1 MAKTEEGHIL
11 LERFR
16 LVRLLGSGGMG
27 EVWLA
32 EDTDRGE
39 TIALKRVKN
48 RRMLSRAEKKRLR
61 AEFSLARAVKSE
73 QVVRMF
79 DFYEEGKEA
88 FFTMEYVEGRTFE
101 TLKGSRLSDVLRLFV
116 LAARGLVDIHNYN
129 IVHRDIKPSNLMVTP
144 QDTVK
149 ILDFGLA
156 SIRMMHLT
164 DTGATARYAAP
175 EVFQSGTFSFRSD
188 LYSMGLV
195 FYEVLCG
202 TPPFSEPPGIL
213 SAEALDP
220 AKVPFPEGF
229 DRDMA
234 GIIRRLLAP
243 NPEERTPDALTLL
256 NELEDLEARLK
267 IDRTV
272 RKGERLRRVVIHDPD
287 FIGRRAEMTRVT
299 GIVDNF
305 LATKIDATIVVEG
318 EQGVGKSRFLE
329 EIRCRMAFREVTV
342 VAVSATETYNL
353 VADMLHG
360 LWEGI
365 DREIRY
371 QIAMKWGGLLAA
383 YFPDFRAYPEFR
395 HATLPPRDESA
406 EPASDLH
413 RIVALSGDILEMAA
427 KQRPILLLVDNFHEI
442 DKRSLAV
449 FQELYARTESY
460 RRVCT
465 VLAVTT
471 ENGTALVEFPANIRI
486 TLSPFSPAE
495 TRDFIESVFRTPRK
509 AIDEELFPWAYRTSG
524 GVVKTLRSIL
534 HLLQE
539 MGLIAQTGERI
550 SFRHDIL
557 AHESLDFLFRRKVAS
572 LSDKQRLILSVASIY
587 RKFTTREALR
597 MVIGDRLTDDEFA
610 YNLDILK
617 INYLLREYRNGKIRI
632 VHPRLQ
638 TMVYQVMP
646 ADERRRYHRRHAEYL
661 LTANSLEEVNTHAFA
676 AYHFLRGGDP
686 ATALRS
692 YLRSASRS
700 FFHLNTELTAMF
712 LDEALG
718 IVRDNPYILSM
729 KQKTAVALFAGRI
742 FYRLGLYD
750 RAIPLLEEAFQTWRH
765 DLIVD
770 LLVRALVANGEVQRA
785 LSFAAKFTADTPDRV
800 AFVSFLRAYI
810 AIRGGED
817 YHKAVPHLRRVRKLL
832 AAGHDRLFT
841 PQRRY
846 LLRELEFDEAMY
858 ERRDDYPA
866 LLKAR
871 NGLIESAKGLRS
883 PSYLIDALTASF
895 RFLQR
900 FRQTERG
907 YRILQQAL
915 KLAIG
920 SYDHFRIARTYLNL
934 ALCAQ
939 LLGRWHEVSSFLD
952 RAMEFARK
960 GCGTTILKLA
970 YFARG
975 EYAVQ
980 TGDFSLAEN
989 FLFNAEELSFREK
1002 HDSDLVGI
1010 YAAQIYLY
1018 ILKGE
1023 SGYAREAGGKLRR
1036 FLDRRPLD
1044 DRRRLRGLCALLFLE
1059 AMSEG
1064 DREYFLDLSRQIET
1078 AFSGA
1083 PETGDTYRLIYL
1095 TARAV
1100 YAAKKGYEE
1109 DFLRIVEQIER
1120 ERISSIVPLF
1130 RLIHRYET
1138 VRLLGERK
1146 LMPDLARR
1154 LLEEG
1159 RTEAA
1164 VLQTRHFMALFGDLS
1179 FFVESGE
1186 SENLLAE
1193 VERALAAP
1201 HEVPSPEDLLSR
1213 LRLRFEE
1220 SRHQT
1225 ELLRARNRNYAYIID
1240 IVKTISGKTEVSRIM
1255 EIVVKRILDLLGA
1268 DLVAI
1273 VFRSDD
1279 GRQVDYLI
1287 KDAAQQVYKLNEI
1300 RFKGDV
1306 VQRMLKTAKIEFLAG
1321 PAMFTDTE
1329 LSPLSGENER
1339 NTVVAVPVVLQG
1351 EIRAYLYL
1359 ERALSKGSLIEEEIQ
1374 FLEMLADS
1382 IGVIFENVKLVEIAT
1397 TDSLTKAATRRHFL
1411 SILRKEVEKARRYG
1425 FPLSLVIIDLDFFKN
1440 INDTYGHLMGDAVL
1454 RQVGKLLKGNV
1465 RGSDYI
1471 GRLGGEEFALLLPG
1485 TGAAGAF
1492 NTAEKIREK
1501 CEKTSF
1507 SGLQMTLSAG
1517 IASFHE
1523 DEVKNEEDFIEKADM
1538 ALYAAKRKG
1547 RNRTILYADRG
1558 V

>member
-1 MAKTEEGHIL
+1 MKTEEGQVL
-11 LERFR
+11 LERFKLIR
-16 LVRLLGSGGMG
+16 PLGSGGMG

-32 EDTDRGE
+32 EDESRGE

-48 RRMLSRAEKKRLR
+48 RRLLTRAEKKRLR
-61 AEFSLARAVKSE
+61 AEFSVARAVKSE
-73 QVVRMF
+73 HIVRMF

-116 LAARGLVDIHNYN
+116 LAARGLLDIHSYN
-129 IVHRDIKPSNLMVTP
+129 IVHRDIKPSNLMATP
-144 QDTVK
+144 HDAVK

-156 SIRMMHLT
+156 SIRMMHLA
-164 DTGATARYAAP
+164 DAGGTARYTAP

-195 FYEVLCG
+195 FYETLCG
-202 TPPFSEPPGIL
+202 SFPFPELPGIL

-220 AKVPFPEGF
+220 EKISFPDGF
-229 DRDMA
+229 DHDMA
-234 GIIRRLLAP
+234 GIIRCLLAP
-243 NPEERTPDALTLL
+243 NPEERIPDALTLL
-256 NELEDLEARLK
+256 NELEE
-267 IDRTV
+267 IDTRFKV
-272 RKGERLRRVVIHDPD
+272 SRAARKGERIRRVVIHDPD
-287 FIGRRAEMTRVT
+287 FVGRRAEMSRIT
-299 GIVDNF
+299 GIIDNF
-305 LATKIDATIVVEG
+305 LATKLDATVIVEG

-329 EIRCRMAFREVTV
+329 EIRCRMAFREVVT

-353 VADMLHG
+353 AADILRG
-360 LWEGI
+360 IWEGI

-371 QIAMKWGGLLAA
+371 QIAMKWGGLLAG

-395 HATLPPRDESA
+395 QVTLPPRDESA
-406 EPASDLH
+406 EPESDLH
-413 RIVALSGDILEMAA
+413 RIVALTGDLLEMAA
-427 KQRPILLLVDNFHEI
+427 KQRPILLLVDNFHEV

-449 FQELYARTESY
+449 FQELYSRTENY

-465 VLAVTT
+465 VLGVTA
-471 ENGTALVEFPANIRI
+471 ENGTALIEFPANIRI

-495 TRDFIESVFRTPRK
+495 TRDFIESVLRTPRK
-509 AIDEELFPWAYRTSG
+509 AIDEDLFPWAYRTSG

-539 MGLIAQTGERI
+539 EGLVAQAGERVV
-550 SFRHDIL
+550 FRHDIL
-557 AHESLDFLFRRKVAS
+557 AHESLDFLFRRKLAS

-587 RKFTTREALR
+587 RKFTTRAALR
-597 MVIGDRLTDDEFA
+597 AVIGDRLTEDEFS

-638 TMVYQVMP
+638 AMIYQAMP
-646 ADERRRYHRRHAEYL
+646 PDERRRHHRCHAEYL
-661 LTANSLEEVNTHAFA
+661 LTSNSLEDVNTHAFA

-700 FFHLNTELTAMF
+700 FFHLNTELTAGF

-718 IVRDNPYILSM
+718 IVRDHPYILSM

-770 LLVRALVANGEVQRA
+770 LLVRTLVANGEAQKA
-785 LSFAAKFTADTPDRV
+785 LSLVAKFAADTPDRA

-810 AIRGGED
+810 AVRGGED
-817 YHKAVPHLRRVRKLL
+817 YRKAAPHLRRIRKLL
-832 AAGHDRLFT
+832 AAGHGRLFT

-858 ERRDDYPA
+858 ERRDDYQA

-871 NGLIESAKGLRS
+871 NDLIESAKGLRS
-883 PSYLIDALTASF
+883 SSYLIDALTASF

-900 FRQTERG
+900 FGQTEKG

-939 LLGRWHEVSSFLD
+939 LLGRWHEAPSFLD

-975 EYAVQ
+975 EYAIQ

-1018 ILKGE
+1018 VLKGE

-1036 FLDRRPLD
+1036 FLERRPLD
-1044 DRRRLRGLCALLFLE
+1044 DRRRLRGLCALIFLE

-1064 DREYFLDLSRQIET
+1064 DREYLLDLSRQIEEI
-1078 AFSGA
+1078 FSHA
-1083 PETGDTYRLIYL
+1083 PETGETYRLIHL

-1109 DFLRIVEQIER
+1109 DFLRIVERVER
-1120 ERISSIVPLF
+1120 EGVSSNIPLF
-1130 RLIHRYET
+1130 RLIYRYET
-1138 VRLLGERK
+1138 ARLLGERK
-1146 LMPDLARR
+1146 QKPDLVRR
-1154 LLEEG
+1154 LREEG

-1164 VLQTRHFMALFGDLS
+1164 VLQARHFMALFGDLS
-1179 FFVESGE
+1179 FFVDSGE
-1186 SENLLAE
+1186 SETLLAE
-1193 VERALAAP
+1193 LERTLAAP
-1201 HEVPSPEDLLSR
+1201 QEASRPEDILSR
-1213 LRLRFEE
+1213 VRLRFEE
-1220 SRHQT
+1220 ARRQT
-1225 ELLRARNRNYAYIID
+1225 EILRARNRNYAYIID
-1240 IVKTISGKTEVSRIM
+1240 IVKAISGKTEVSRIM
-1255 EIVVKRILDLLGA
+1255 EIVVKKILDLLGA

-1287 KDAAQQVYKLNEI
+1287 KDAAQQTYKFNEI

-1306 VQRMLKTAKIEFLAG
+1306 VQRMLRTAKIEFLAG
-1321 PAMFTDTE
+1321 PMMFTDTE
-1329 LSPLSGENER
+1329 ISSSASDGER
-1339 NTVVAVPVVLQG
+1339 STVAAVPVVLQG

-1397 TDSLTKAATRRHFL
+1397 TDSLTKVATRRHFL
-1411 SILRKEVEKARRYG
+1411 SMLRKEVEKARRYG

-1465 RGSDYI
+1465 RGSDYV

-1492 NTAEKIREK
+1492 NTAEKIRER
-1501 CEKTSF
+1501 CGKTSF
-1507 SGLQMTLSAG
+1507 SGLSVTLSAG

-1523 DEVKNEEDFIEKADM
+1523 DEVKNEEDFIEKADT

-1547 RNRTILYADRG
+1547 RDRTILYADRG
-1558 V
+1558 T